1 MKVETR
7 ELTDLEI
14 FKRASDG
21 FKVVKFEDLTIDDLT
36 SGGFFYIAPNE
47 LFKQGLAIDGFSQS
61 VIKKIFNAINETNKQ
76 KMKDVILKDPYKL
89 ARFLDNMWEMVK

>member
-1 MKVETR
+1 MKKTN
-7 ELTDLEI
+7 LEI
-14 FKRASDG
+14 FERESNG
-21 FKVVKFEDLTIDDLT
+21 FKVIEFENLTIKDLTC
-36 SGGFFYIAPNE
+36 GEFFFIAPNE
-47 LFKQGLAIDGFSQS
+47 LFKQGLAIDGLSQS